1 MTIKN
6 NSTSTPAFN
15 KRRIR
20 SLLTGLV
27 ATGVLMAG
35 SAQAASL
42 KMATDS
48 GAKGSPAGDTLE
60 RWAELI
66 ETNSNGDIDVNV
78 FYQNELGSQNEV
90 FDLHVAG
97 DVDVMLN
104 WPMTSYDKRIG
115 VIYTPY
121 MTLTWDEAIKAYS
134 PGGWVNNM
142 LGGIYSDIGLKFF
155 GPWPEGFNGV
165 ATKGKY
171 ATNIAEADGLKVR
184 TMTVFPAPQTMQA
197 LGYQT
202 AAIDWGEVYTSL
214 QTGVVDGEAGN
225 VIYWDYE
232 YFRDLLDYYVR
243 SKHFFMTGVLSMN
256 QESFDELNEA
266 QQKVVADAAN
276 QVMMTQFKDAQKQ
289 DQHYVAEAEKA
300 GMKYFELSDEQ
311 IKEFARAAREKVWPL
326 MDQEI
331 GSEIM
336 DTIRANATKL

>member
-1 MTIKN
+1 MIIKN
-6 NSTSTPAFN
+6 NPISSTVFSSR
-15 KRRIR
+15 KVR

-27 ATGVLMAG
+27 ATGVLMTG
-35 SAQAASL
+35 SVQAATL

-66 ETNSNGDIDVNV
+66 ESNSKGDIDVKV

-256 QESFDELNEA
+256 QESFDELNEE
-266 QQKVVADAAN
+266 QQKIVADAAN
-276 QVMMTQFKDAQKQ
+276 EVMMTQFKDAQKQ

>member
-1 MTIKN
+1 MSKID
-6 NSTSTPAFN
+6 TPKSKSVFS
-15 KRRIR
+15 KTGFV
-20 SLLTGLV
+20 SLVTGLV
-27 ATGVLMAG
+27 ATGALMAG
-35 SAQAASL
+35 SAQAVTL

-48 GAKGSPAGDTLE
+48 GAKGSPAGNTLE
-60 RWAELI
+60 NWAELI
-66 ETNSNGDIDVNV
+66 EKNSAGDIDVKV

-121 MTLTWDEAIKAYS
+121 MTLSWDEALKAYS

-165 ATKGKY
+165 ATRGKY
-171 ATNIAEADGLKVR
+171 ATSIAEAEGLKVR

-256 QESFDELNEA
+256 QDSFDELTEA

-276 QVMMTQFKDAQKQ
+276 EVMMTQFKAAKEQ

-300 GMKYFELSDEQ
+300 GMKYFELTDEQ

-336 DTIRANATKL
+336 DTIRANATPL

>member
-1 MTIKN
+1 MAKTTFARKN
-6 NSTSTPAFN
+6 KGF
-15 KRRIR
+15 R

-27 ATGVLMAG
+27 TAGVLMTG
-35 SAQAASL
+35 SAQAATL

-48 GAKGSPAGDTLE
+48 GAQGSPAGDTLD

-66 ETNSNGDIDVNV
+66 EKNSNGDIDVKV

-121 MTLTWDEAIKAYS
+121 MTLSWDEALKAYS

-165 ATKGKY
+165 ATRGKY
-171 ATNIAEADGLKVR
+171 ATNIAEAEGLKVR

-266 QQKVVADAAN
+266 QQKVVAEAAKE
-276 QVMMTQFKDAQKQ
+276 VMMAQFKAAKEQ
-289 DQHYVAEAEKA
+289 DQHYVKEAEKA

-311 IKEFARAAREKVWPL
+311 IAEFARAAREKVWPL
-326 MDQEI
+326 MDAEI

>member
-1 MTIKN
+1 MSKIKTAKTDTVF
-6 NSTSTPAFN
+6 S
-15 KRRIR
+15 KRGVR

-27 ATGVLMAG
+27 ATGFLMAG
-35 SAQAASL
+35 SAQAATL

-48 GAKGSPAGDTLE
+48 GAKGSPAGDTLD

-66 ETNSNGDIDVNV
+66 EKNSGGDIDVKV

-121 MTLTWDEAIKAYS
+121 MTLSWDEALKAYS

-165 ATKGKY
+165 ATRGKY
-171 ATNIAEADGLKVR
+171 ATTIAEAEGLKVR

-256 QESFDELNEA
+256 QESFDKLSEA
-266 QQKVVADAAN
+266 EQKVVADAAN
-276 QVMMTQFKDAQKQ
+276 EVMMAQFKAAQTQ

-331 GSEIM
+331 GSDIM
-336 DTIRANATKL
+336 DTIRANATPL

>member
-1 MTIKN
+1 
-6 NSTSTPAFN
+6 
-15 KRRIR
+15 
-20 SLLTGLV
+20 
-27 ATGVLMAG
+27 
-35 SAQAASL
+35 
-42 KMATDS
+42 
-48 GAKGSPAGDTLE
+48 
-60 RWAELI
+60 
-66 ETNSNGDIDVNV
+66 
-78 FYQNELGSQNEV
+78 
-90 FDLHVAG
+90 
-97 DVDVMLN
+97 
-104 WPMTSYDKRIG
+104 
-115 VIYTPY
+115 
-121 MTLTWDEAIKAYS
+121 
-134 PGGWVNNM
+134 M

-256 QESFDELNEA
+256 QESFDELNEE

-276 QVMMTQFKDAQKQ
+276 EVMMTQFKDAQKQ

>member
-1 MTIKN
+1 MSKIDTPKSKSVFSKTGFLSLMT
-6 NSTSTPAFN
+6 S
-15 KRRIR
+15 
-20 SLLTGLV
+20 LV
-27 ATGVLMAG
+27 AAGALMAG
-35 SAQAASL
+35 SAQAVTL

-48 GAKGSPAGDTLE
+48 GAKGSPAGNTLD

-66 ETNSNGDIDVNV
+66 EKNSGGDIDVKV

-121 MTLTWDEAIKAYS
+121 MTLSWDEALKAYS

-142 LGGIYSDIGLKFF
+142 LGGIYSGIGLKFF

-165 ATKGKY
+165 ATRGKY
-171 ATNIAEADGLKVR
+171 ATNIAEAEGLKVR

-256 QESFDELNEA
+256 QDSFDGLNEA

-276 QVMMTQFKDAQKQ
+276 EVMMAQFKAAKEQ

-326 MDQEI
+326 MDQEV

-336 DTIRANATKL
+336 DTIRANATAL

>member
-66 ETNSNGDIDVNV
+66 EANSNGDIDVNV

-276 QVMMTQFKDAQKQ
+276 EVMMTQFKDAQKQ

>member
-1 MTIKN
+1 MVKTK
-6 NSTSTPAFN
+6 A
-15 KRRIR
+15 KLR
-20 SLLTGLV
+20 SFVTGLV
-27 ATGVLMAG
+27 TAGVLMAG
-35 SAQAASL
+35 SVQAATL

-60 RWAELI
+60 RWADLI
-66 ETNSNGDIDVNV
+66 EKGSNGEIDVKV

-121 MTLTWDEAIKAYS
+121 MTLSWEEAIKAYS

-142 LGGIYSDIGLKFF
+142 LGGIYADLGLKFF

-165 ATKGKY
+165 ATRGKY

-202 AAIDWGEVYTSL
+202 AAIDWGEVYTAL

-232 YFRDLLDYYVR
+232 YFRDQLDYYVR

-256 QESFDELNEA
+256 ADSFDELSEA
-266 QQKVVADAAN
+266 HQAIVAEAAK
-276 QVMMTQFKDAQKQ
+276 QVMMQQFKAAKTADEL
-289 DQHYVAEAEKA
+289 YVKKAEEA

-311 IKEFARAAREKVWPL
+311 IKVFARAAREKVWPL
-326 MDQEI
+326 MDEEI

-336 DTIRANATKL
+336 GTIRNNATKL

>member
-6 NSTSTPAFN
+6 NSTSTPAFA

-256 QESFDELNEA
+256 QESFDELNEE

-276 QVMMTQFKDAQKQ
+276 EVMMTQFKDAQKQ

>member
-1 MTIKN
+1 MSRIDTPKRKSVFNRKGLLSFMT
-6 NSTSTPAFN
+6 S
-15 KRRIR
+15 
-20 SLLTGLV
+20 LV
-27 ATGVLMAG
+27 ATSALMVG
-35 SAQAASL
+35 SAQAVTL

-60 RWAELI
+60 HWAELI
-66 ETNSNGDIDVNV
+66 EKNSGGDIDVKV

-121 MTLTWDEAIKAYS
+121 MTLSWDEALTAYS

-165 ATKGKY
+165 ATRGKY
-171 ATNIAEADGLKVR
+171 ATTIAEAEGLKVR

-256 QESFDELNEA
+256 QESFDALTEA
-266 QQKVVADAAN
+266 EQKIVADAAN
-276 QVMMTQFKDAQKQ
+276 EVMMAQFKAAQAQ

-336 DTIRANATKL
+336 DTIRANATPL